1 MLHRSSLDTGPYFD
15 TSIFKNKFCYKTQ
28 EYNEQ
33 LTTLSIPICL
43 INFYKKDF
51 MENFKASQ
59 FFNYLGNH
67 LLNKR
72 VNKMPTQA
80 SIDNI
85 YTPTVAL
92 KQIAEIETL
101 GINLKKNIYSIS
113 NLKVTKESFEA
124 LLSYTS
130 DSLITTVQ
138 EFDTFYESFI
148 HKKFYAS
155 YKQNKDS
162 FYITTAIMFEEDSQ
176 PYKDLIERVKKPL
189 SVKWATGIDSSG
201 SVVCES
207 IELHPPKQILKEAY
221 PFFDCSIEELVQDF
235 LDSDESVLILF
246 GPPGTGKSKFIEH
259 LIDLSKKKAM
269 FSFNQELMKSDKL
282 YSHFVK
288 SDCDWLINED
298 ADTYISSRNQHGN
311 ETMKMIL
318 NCSDGLATNKT
329 KKYIFST
336 NLPNLNDVDEALL
349 RPGRCY
355 GVINFTKLN
364 STQAQVVA
372 SKLNPN
378 IVLEDKGYSL
388 AEIYAATTIKRKK
401 LLKPITKTSMG
412 FIPN

>member
-1 MLHRSSLDTGPYFD
+1 
-15 TSIFKNKFCYKTQ
+15 
-28 EYNEQ
+28 
-33 LTTLSIPICL
+33 
-43 INFYKKDF
+43 
-51 MENFKASQ
+51 
-59 FFNYLGNH
+59 
-67 LLNKR
+67 
-72 VNKMPTQA
+72 
-80 SIDNI
+80 
-85 YTPTVAL
+85 
-92 KQIAEIETL
+92 
-101 GINLKKNIYSIS
+101 
-113 NLKVTKESFEA
+113 
-124 LLSYTS
+124 
-130 DSLITTVQ
+130 
-138 EFDTFYESFI
+138 
-148 HKKFYAS
+148 
-155 YKQNKDS
+155 
-162 FYITTAIMFEEDSQ
+162 MFEEDAQ

-189 SVKWATGIDSSG
+189 SVKWATGLANNGNVD
-201 SVVCES
+201 CED
-207 IELHPPKQILKEAY
+207 IELHPPKQVLKEAY

-259 LIDLSKKKAM
+259 LIDVSQKKAM
-269 FSFNQELMKSDKL
+269 FSFNQQLMKSDKL
-282 YSHFVK
+282 YSYFVK
-288 SDCDWLINED
+288 SDCELLINED

-364 STQAQVVA
+364 STQAQAVA

-378 IVLEDKGYSL
+378 IVLEDKDYSL

-412 FIPN
+412 FVPN